1 MIVKIKMP
9 RVEEIIKKK
18 GLGKD
23 GAVQAFITNTVNR
36 RIGRYMPHLTG
47 ALETKQKRITGPD
60 EITVFGPQAKPLY
73 YGKVMVNAETGKGPA
88 KIPGVGYRFP
98 RGSTLKASD
107 RDMNYTKTFNP
118 QAGPFWDRRMMAAEG
133 EAIEAE
139 IQKYVEGGSK

>member
-1 MIVKIKMP
+1 MIVKVKMP

-60 EITVFGPQAKPLY
+60 EITVFGPQVHVMY
-73 YGKVMVNAETGKGPA
+73 FGKVMVNAETGKGPA

-118 QAGPFWDRRMMAAEG
+118 QAGPFWDRRMMAEEG
-133 EAIEAE
+133 
-139 IQKYVEGGSK
+139 KVVEEETQRYLERRGK